1 MADNDFDDPYIQKIY
16 DNCKKGISES
26 RGNWQRA
33 ADFIKA
39 QAIKRPEK
47 NVGLLE
53 CYNRL
58 EAEFK

>member
-33 ADFIKA
+33 ADFMIAQSIKH
-39 QAIKRPEK
+39 PEK
-47 NVGLLE
+47 SDALLE